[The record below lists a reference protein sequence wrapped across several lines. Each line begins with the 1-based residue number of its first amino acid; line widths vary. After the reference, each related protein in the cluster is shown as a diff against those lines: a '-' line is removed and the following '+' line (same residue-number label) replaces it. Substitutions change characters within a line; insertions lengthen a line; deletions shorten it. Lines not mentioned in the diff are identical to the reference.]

1 MVVLR
6 QVVGPKLRQL
16 RKSRSWTLQQIS
28 QRARV
33 SIGYLSEVER
43 GVKEPSSELL
53 ASICSALGVR
63 LSKVLD
69 DVAIEVARLEEA
81 PGEAIVLPVGALSN
95 RDKLFDE
102 NKGAAAA

>member
-1 MVVLR
+1 
-6 QVVGPKLRQL
+6 
-16 RKSRSWTLQQIS
+16 
-28 QRARV
+28 
-33 SIGYLSEVER
+33 
-43 GVKEPSSELL
+43 
-53 ASICSALGVR
+53 VR